1 MSDHSRDTPPTAPER
16 EVPSIAEQSLSPE
29 VTVTVVC
36 TDKKSHRPLTIRV
49 FRKYSFGWRLSVPR
63 ERSDGGGYDLRP
75 VAGRDGLC
83 RLECRR
89 CGRDTRITAGK
100 LTMLLDGLTAN
111 AVESL
116 DLSDIPF

>member
-16 EVPSIAEQSLSPE
+16 EVPSIAEQISPP

-36 TDKKSHRPLTIRV
+36 TDKKSHRPLTICV
-49 FRKYSFGWRLSVPR
+49 FRNLSFGWRLSVPR

-83 RLECRR
+83 RLGCRR
-89 CGRDTRITAGK
+89 CGRDTRIKAGK
-100 LTMLLDGLTAN
+100 LTMLLDALTADS
-111 AVESL
+111 VESL

>member
-49 FRKYSFGWRLSVPR
+49 FRKLSSGWRISFPR
-63 ERSDGGGYDLRP
+63 ERGDGYDYRP
-75 VAGRDGLC
+75 VVAGRDGLC